1 MNLADGKISKRQW
14 FRMSYLECVTI
25 SMMMIPYI
33 TLSLAGKYHV
43 PALVVGLAFV
53 VLYGALMLYLADF
66 VPCGYINAI
75 RNHMG
80 WTAGILDVL
89 YALRYLLRAT
99 LIAVFF
105 SMILQRYLLQSFS
118 VWWIFLPFLGI
129 TLYGASKSM
138 EGRGRM
144 FEFFVW
150 MDGRATHIDRCVLGI
165 EY

>member
-99 LIAVFF
+99 LIAVF
-105 SMILQRYLLQSFS
+105 S
-118 VWWIFLPFLGI
+118 P
-129 TLYGASKSM
+129 
-138 EGRGRM
+138 
-144 FEFFVW
+144 
-150 MDGRATHIDRCVLGI
+150 
-165 EY
+165 

>member
-53 VLYGALMLYLADF
+53 VFYGVLMLFLADF

-80 WTAGILDVL
+80 CAVCLTVSAACDAHRGLFLHDFAAVS
-89 YALRYLLRAT
+89 AAKLLRMVD
-99 LIAVFF
+99 IPAV
-105 SMILQRYLLQSFS
+105 SRNHI
-118 VWWIFLPFLGI
+118 VWC
-129 TLYGASKSM
+129 
-138 EGRGRM
+138 
-144 FEFFVW
+144 VQV
-150 MDGRATHIDRCVLGI
+150 DGRTRTDV
-165 EY
+165 

>member
-43 PALVVGLAFV
+43 LALVVGLAFV

-89 YALRYLLRAT
+89 YALRYLLRLFLHDFAT
-99 LIAVFF
+99 LFVAK
-105 SMILQRYLLQSFS
+105 LLRMVDLPAISWNHI
-118 VWWIFLPFLGI
+118 VWC
-129 TLYGASKSM
+129 
-138 EGRGRM
+138 
-144 FEFFVW
+144 VQV
-150 MDGRATHIDRCVLGI
+150 DGRTRTDV
-165 EY
+165 

>member
-43 PALVVGLAFV
+43 LALMVGLAFV

-144 FEFFVW
+144 FEF
-150 MDGRATHIDRCVLGI
+150 CLGGWS
-165 EY
+165 YHLY